1 MMMRVRWRH
10 LLAMGIAAAVLVL
23 AACGASSAASGSTV
37 VKTKSVSLNG
47 TSTTVLADTS
57 GRTLYYF
64 MPDTATSVA
73 CTDSCTSLWPPLL
86 LASGDPASS
95 DSLSGTLSVMQG
107 ANGRQ
112 VTYNGHPLYTYSK
125 DSGSGDALGEG
136 ILGKWFVATGDI
148 PALSGSGAQP
158 SPTSGG
164 YNY

>member
-1 MMMRVRWRH
+1 MMRVRWRH

-23 AACGASSAASGSTV
+23 AACGASGSTV

-47 TSTTVLADTS
+47 TNTTVLADAS

-64 MPDTATSVA
+64 TPDTASSVA
-73 CTDSCTSLWPPLL
+73 CADSCTSLWPPLL
-86 LASGDPASS
+86 LASGNPASS

-125 DSGSGDALGEG
+125 DSGSGDALGE
-136 ILGKWFVATGDI
+136 
-148 PALSGSGAQP
+148 
-158 SPTSGG
+158 
-164 YNY
+164 

>member
-64 MPDTATSVA
+64 MPDTATTVA
-73 CTDSCTSLWPPLL
+73 CTGDCASLWPPLL
-86 LASGDPASS
+86 LASGDPASG
-95 DSLSGTLSVMQG
+95 DSLSGTLSVMKG
-107 ANGRQ
+107 ANAGHG
-112 VTYNGHPLYTYSK
+112 TNNGLPLYTYPM
-125 DSGSGDALGEG
+125 DSRSGDALGEG
-136 ILGKWFVATGDI
+136 IPGKCFVAR
-148 PALSGSGAQP
+148 
-158 SPTSGG
+158 
-164 YNY
+164 

>member
-1 MMMRVRWRH
+1 MMRVRWRH

-23 AACGASSAASGSTV
+23 AACGTSGSTV
-37 VKTKSVSLNG
+37 VKTKSVALNG
-47 TSTTVLADTS
+47 TSTTVLADAS

-64 MPDTATSVA
+64 TPDTATSVA
-73 CTDSCTSLWPPLL
+73 CTGDCASLWPPLL

-95 DSLSGTLSVMQG
+95 DSLSGTLGVMQG

-136 ILGKWFVATGDI
+136 IGGKWFVATGDI
-148 PALSGSGAQP
+148 PALGGPGAQP